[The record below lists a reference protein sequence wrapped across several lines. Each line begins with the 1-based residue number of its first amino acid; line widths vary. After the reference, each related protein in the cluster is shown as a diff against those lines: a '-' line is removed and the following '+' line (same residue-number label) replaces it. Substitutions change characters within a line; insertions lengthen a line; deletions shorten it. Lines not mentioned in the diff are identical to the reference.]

1 MTRPPLHPRR
11 SKDPFVGYAK
21 TPTVDRRFLLGF
33 GAVTIGLTSAMAWVI
48 AKKQP
53 PGGRGAW
60 DMGAQVSLSGFV
72 AAAPYAHIRL
82 LENGRVRTVLLG
94 CETKC
99 GARER
104 LDEIAFSTGSA
115 QVRGSMLERDG
126 YRMLATASSADWI
139 TPDAGIIEPPAPQ
152 EEDLGEARLA
162 GEILDTKCWF
172 GAMRPNE
179 GLSHKACATLCIA
192 SGVPPY
198 FGVRDRQGRERAL
211 MITDPEGRALI
222 QPILEYVA
230 EPIEA
235 VGRIVRIDDL
245 FQFRM
250 DPGSIQRL
258 A

>member
-11 SKDPFVGYAK
+11 SKEPFVGYEN
-21 TPTVDRRFLLGF
+21 TPKLDRRFLFAFSG
-33 GAVTIGLTSAMAWVI
+33 VTIALTTGMGWLF
-48 AKKQP
+48 AKTQS
-53 PGGRGAW
+53 GAGRGRW
-60 DMGAQVSLSGFV
+60 DMGAQVTLSGFV
-72 AAAPYAHIRL
+72 AAAPYAHMRL

-104 LDEIAFSTGSA
+104 LEDIAFSTGAA

-139 TPDAGIIEPPAPQ
+139 TPDAGVIAPPPPV
-152 EEDLGEARLA
+152 EEDLGEAQLT

-198 FGVRDRQGRERAL
+198 FGVRDSQGRERAL
-211 MITDPEGRALI
+211 MITDPDGRALI

-250 DPGSIQRL
+250 DPSRVTRI
-258 A
+258 

>member
-11 SKDPFVGYAK
+11 SKEPFVGYAN
-21 TPTVDRRFLLGF
+21 TPGIDRRFLFGF
-33 GAVTIGLTSAMAWVI
+33 SAVTIALTSGMGWML
-48 AKKQP
+48 AKRQN
-53 PGGRGAW
+53 GAGRGSW
-60 DMGAQVSLSGFV
+60 DMATQVTLSGFV
-72 AAAPYAHIRL
+72 SAAPYAHIRL
-82 LENGRVRTVLLG
+82 LENGQVRTVLLG

-115 QVRGSMLERDG
+115 QVRGSILERDG
-126 YRMLATASSADWI
+126 YRMMATASSADWL
-139 TPDAGIIEPPAPQ
+139 TPHAGVIAPPAPV
-152 EEDLGEARLA
+152 EEDLGEAQLT

-198 FGVRDRQGRERAL
+198 FGVRDSQGRERAL
-211 MITDPEGRALI
+211 MITDPDGRELI
-222 QPILEYVA
+222 QPILEFVA

-245 FQFRM
+245 YQFRL
-250 DPGSIQRL
+250 DVGSVRRL